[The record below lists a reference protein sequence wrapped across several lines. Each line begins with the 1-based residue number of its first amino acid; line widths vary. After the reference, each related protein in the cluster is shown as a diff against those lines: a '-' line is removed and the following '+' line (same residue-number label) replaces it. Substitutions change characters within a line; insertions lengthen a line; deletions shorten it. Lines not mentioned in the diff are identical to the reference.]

1 MSDQF
6 KEMGPIDYLV
16 VEFPQGSLTGAG
28 LAMLPGLVDRGII
41 RILDMQFIRKHP
53 GGSVTVVD
61 VDDPRNR
68 ELGVFRGASAGLLD
82 AGDLAEAANALE
94 PGCAAVVLVYENLWA
109 APLATAL
116 RRNGAQLVGGGRIPI
131 QGILAA
137 LEAAESRTGTDVLEP
152 VSTAV
157 RG

>member
-6 KEMGPIDYLV
+6 EEIGPIDYLV
-16 VEFPQGSLTGAG
+16 VEFPRGSLTGAG
-28 LAMLPGLVDRGII
+28 LVMLLDLVDRRII
-41 RILDMQFIRKHP
+41 RILDMRFIRKHP
-53 GGSVTVVD
+53 DGSVTAVD
-61 VDDPRNR
+61 IDDLRDG
-68 ELGVFRGASAGLLD
+68 ELGVFRGVSAGLLD
-82 AGDLAEAANALE
+82 AGDLTEAANALE

-137 LEAAESRTGTDVLEP
+137 LEATESSTGGGVPEP
-152 VSTAV
+152 VSTTG